1 MEGGTNLQD
10 LNPDYYFW
18 EPNEHSGDD
27 EEVEDDEGT
36 HTGLIVISFIVL
48 LIPLCFTIVKRLQHR
63 QEKNTV
69 APAPY
74 FYQKQPPTPMI
85 RTSGKLQVS
94 EVMKA
99 ERENHFELVPQ
110 HTEQQSTPS
119 DDKQIQQNT
128 RADIE

>member
-1 MEGGTNLQD
+1 M
-10 LNPDYYFW
+10 
-18 EPNEHSGDD
+18 
-27 EEVEDDEGT
+27 
-36 HTGLIVISFIVL
+36 
-48 LIPLCFTIVKRLQHR
+48 
-63 QEKNTV
+63 

-85 RTSGKLQVS
+85 RNSGKLHVS

-110 HTEQQSTPS
+110 QTEHNQESTPS

-128 RADIE
+128 RADIEQLRKSLEFKPKAEDEVNKL